1 MTEECPSHLV
11 QKWLQNFSI
20 SMIWIVYVSPSGGWR
35 WLWVFCKE
43 AVSHSVFC
51 TQLLWRVWQ
60 CRRHDECGWD
70 PHVFLPDFKA
80 CREKEA
86 QRHETCHTTTGYDHK
101 ASKEIDVT
109 WHCLVGTCNIAFI
122 TFLFKLWCAG
132 QLAQVDLSVGPS
144 SIWLLLALAGYSS
157 KPSTSFSREH
167 FVLFWTSV
175 PFADSS
181 DDGVKLY
188 TLAGYPVRGESV
200 QLIFF

>member
-1 MTEECPSHLV
+1 M
-11 QKWLQNFSI
+11 K
-20 SMIWIVYVSPSGGWR
+20 SPSGGWR
-35 WLWVFCKE
+35 RLWVFCKE

-86 QRHETCHTTTGYDHK
+86 QHHQTCHTTTGYDHK

-122 TFLFKLWCAG
+122 IFLFKLWCAG
-132 QLAQVDLSVGPS
+132 QLAQVDLSVLPS

-167 FVLFWTSV
+167 FVLFWNSV

-188 TLAGYPVRGESV
+188 TLAGYPVWGESV